1 MPPCVVVMNNGMV
14 QREQEGLRVLETNA
28 ITRLLLEDCIPYIQ
42 SPLPGAHRQVEPGMA
57 GLSMG
62 SMQTSM
68 VTLGHPDL
76 FGYAGVFSGFV
87 GALKIGQSMPD
98 QSYLKELDD
107 KEKFQQDF
115 KVFFP
120 RLRRHGLYCPG
131 PL

>member
-42 SPLPGAHRQVEPGMA
+42 SHYRVRTDKWSRAMA

-68 VTLGHPDL
+68 VTLGRRTCSATP
-76 FGYAGVFSGFV
+76 GCSA
-87 GALKIGQSMPD
+87 ALWA
-98 QSYLKELDD
+98 
-107 KEKFQQDF
+107 
-115 KVFFP
+115 
-120 RLRRHGLYCPG
+120 R
-131 PL
+131 